1 MKTAMQELKEWY
13 EETPPQTRFG
23 VMYGKIILLLE
34 KEKQQIIDA
43 YRRGCTETYGVD
55 EPNPND
61 PMDEKEAASYFTQTY
76 TP

>member
-23 VMYGKIILLLE
+23 VMYGKIISLLE
-34 KEKQQIIDA
+34 KEKQQIKDAWDNGDKSIDPIDA
-43 YRRGCTETYGVD
+43 EDYY
-55 EPNPND
+55 
-61 PMDEKEAASYFTQTY
+61 TQTY